1 MDEHVK
7 LVTKAPE
14 ARRED
19 TVYQTRKP
27 EPSQSMSSPVDRILS
42 LQRTIGNQAVQR
54 MIKSGV
60 IQAKLRIGRPG
71 DRYEREADQVA
82 EQVRHVPKP
91 KMQRQSEEE
100 KKEEELIQP
109 KFLLE
114 QITPLVQRQVEENG
128 EEETVRPK
136 FFSAEHPIIQRQV
149 EPEEEEEEK
158 TIQPKETSGQ
168 PPEVTPDF
176 ESRIHALKGS
186 GKPLPKSVR
195 NFFEPRFGYD
205 FSPVRI
211 HADSNA
217 VQFNRELNAQAFTH
231 GRDVYFG
238 RRRYNL
244 NTSSGKKLL
253 AHELTHVVQQS
264 GKFLSKTTPEQA
276 ANKLSHYAYP
286 HSQVSR
292 FHYNEDPISISY
304 RTNKMLTRFPSP
316 SGCHTFRRGLSYV
329 KPIIKKGYDGTAYT
343 AIKSGW
349 EKGSWRR
356 RWQIYDAED
365 TLLYEESYTW
375 PSPTLHIPKD
385 VVARGKA
392 GGSKKPW
399 SAWIKVTRT
408 LVPFGRSDPGN
419 FPHSYM
425 KFYVYD
431 TWDEFMTDPKARLSD
446 IPQKAGEKQPTS
458 LKSTTV
464 SGGRSVVNYSST
476 VVMHEAYLREVY
488 NRGTRAITETAQVM
502 LQKGV
507 PQGDAAKWAVE
518 ARNQLKATIR
528 EQGNA
533 ILKKVFESRNLAKY
547 GNKLG
552 PSYQKL
558 YNELVKKGLS
568 PEEINSK
575 IIKGSG
581 KANIKVNRWAGRL
594 KIAGRILIFLD
605 IALAGVRVALAPE
618 GQRVKVALQEV
629 ARIAGALAFG
639 AMGAKGGAAAGAAIG
654 ALFGGVG
661 AVPGAIIGGIIGGV
675 GGAFF
680 GGWLAKSI
688 VEKIYEM
695 FPPSDCVFEGDYVE
709 EER

>member
-1 MDEHVK
+1 MEK
-7 LVTKAPE
+7 IKSTQLSPQKA
-14 ARRED
+14 AVLHLRRSS
-19 TVYQTRKP
+19 RKRRRTEEIISRQP
-27 EPSQSMSSPVDRILS
+27 L
-42 LQRTIGNQAVQR
+42 LQLQQTIGNQAVQR

-60 IQAKLRIGRPG
+60 IQAKLRIGNPG
-71 DRYEREADQVA
+71 DKYEREADQVA
-82 EQVRHVPKP
+82 EQVMRMPKP
-91 KMQRQSEEE
+91 KIQRQTEEE

-109 KFLLE
+109 KPLFE
-114 QITPLVQRQVEENG
+114 QITPLIQRQVEEDE
-128 EEETVRPK
+128 EEETVQSK
-136 FFSAEHPIIQRQV
+136 FLSAEHPIIQRQV

-158 TIQPKETSGQ
+158 IIQPKKSSGQ
-168 PPEVTPDF
+168 PPEVTPDLA
-176 ESRIHALKGS
+176 SRIRALKGS
-186 GKPLPKSVR
+186 GQPLPKSVR
-195 NFFEPRFGYD
+195 NFFESRFGYD

-231 GRDVYFG
+231 GRDIYFG
-238 RRRYNL
+238 ARRYNL
-244 NTSSGKKLL
+244 NTSGKKLL

-264 GKFLSKTTPEQA
+264 GKVLSKATPEQA
-276 ANKLSHYAYP
+276 ANKLSHDAYP

-292 FHYNEDPISISY
+292 FHYNEDPVSIRY
-304 RTNKMLTRFPSP
+304 RTDKMLTRFPSP
-316 SGCHTFRRGLSYV
+316 SDCHTFRPGLSYV
-329 KPIIKKGYDGTAYT
+329 KPIIKEGYDGTAYT

-349 EKGSWRR
+349 EKDSWRR
-356 RWQIYDAED
+356 RWQIYDTDD

-399 SAWIKVTRT
+399 SAWIKVTHT
-408 LVPFGRSDPGN
+408 LVPFGGSDPRN

-425 KFYVYD
+425 KFYVYN

-446 IPQKAGEKQPTS
+446 IPQKAGEKKPTPFE
-458 LKSTTV
+458 STTV
-464 SGGRSVVNYSST
+464 SGGRSVADYGSA
-476 VVMHEAYLREVY
+476 VVMHESYLREIY
-488 NRGTRAITETAQVM
+488 NQGTRSITETAQAM

-507 PQGDAAKWAVE
+507 PQGDAAKWAVD
-518 ARNQLKATIR
+518 ARNQLKARIR
-528 EQGNA
+528 DQGNA

-547 GNKLG
+547 GDKLG

-558 YNELVKKGLS
+558 YTELAKKGLS
-568 PEEINSK
+568 PEEINAK

-594 KIAGRILIFLD
+594 KIAGRILILLD

-629 ARIAGALAFG
+629 GRIAGALAFG
-639 AMGAKGGAAAGAAIG
+639 ALGAKGGAAAGAAIG

-661 AVPGAIIGGIIGGV
+661 AVPGAIIGGIIGGI

-680 GGWLAKSI
+680 GGWLAESI

-695 FPPSDCVFEGDYVE
+695 FPPSDCVFEGDYIE